1 VNNLVS
7 QCAKMLLLMPGCE
20 HLTGQGT
27 RTGRKGSECIQ
38 GGERISAAGNAY
50 QERTRL
56 HITVLK
62 IRMRTEVASHTRTGN
77 AYHIGHVYWT
87 WNYAGVVSVRFI
99 VSFFQ
104 NWWSP
109 KMYGKTH
116 SPAPWHKT
124 HTIAFRFNFSIFAY
138 INIRY
143 WKTSLQGLRAT
154 CAGCVHE
161 SLHHRL

>member
-1 VNNLVS
+1 
-7 QCAKMLLLMPGCE
+7 MLLLMPGCE

-38 GGERISAAGNAY
+38 GGERISGAGSAY

-77 AYHIGHVYWT
+77 AYHIGHVYWA

-99 VSFFQ
+99 VSFFKIGDPLKCVEKHTHLHPGTKRIPSHCAQ
-104 NWWSP
+104 HVLDACMSRYTTGCTKPP
-109 KMYGKTH
+109 KEEQ
-116 SPAPWHKT
+116 
-124 HTIAFRFNFSIFAY
+124 ILN
-138 INIRY
+138 
-143 WKTSLQGLRAT
+143 L
-154 CAGCVHE
+154 
-161 SLHHRL
+161 